1 MRVMEHRMDR
11 GMDRRNFLA
20 NGVSGV
26 GIAILALSGCTSFPE
41 LSLTEAIRRLLTVS
55 SQNAFAELM
64 EPNGFFD
71 SQIARISV
79 PERLGGVRAT
89 NIATAVLGAK
99 PIQERLLKQVNRAAE
114 TGAELAAP
122 MIADAIRG
130 MSIADAAA
138 IINGGDRAATSLLQS
153 QMGPSLATHML
164 PGISQGLNLF
174 DNEIINLVLSQV
186 SGIDFSDIS
195 EDVTNKASDAIYRSI
210 GAQEAKIRANPKA
223 TNDPLL
229 IGVFGLAG

>member
-1 MRVMEHRMDR
+1 MHVI
-11 GMDRRNFLA
+11 DRRNFLA
-20 NGVSGV
+20 AGVTGV
-26 GIAILALSGCTSFPE
+26 VASILVLPGCSSLPP
-41 LSLTEAIRRLLTVS
+41 LSLTEAVRRLLTVS

-79 PERLGGVRAT
+79 PDRLGGVRAT

-99 PIQERLLKQVNRAAE
+99 PIQKRLLKQVNRAAE

-122 MIADAIRG
+122 IIADTIRG

-138 IINGGDRAATSLLQS
+138 IIKGGDRAATNLLQS
-153 QMGPSLATHML
+153 QLGTSLATQML
-164 PGISQGLNLF
+164 PGISKGLNLF

-186 SGIDFSDIS
+186 SSINFADIS

-210 GAQEAKIRANPKA
+210 GAQEARIRANPRA

-229 IGVFGLAG
+229 IGVFGLT